1 MRHLKFT
8 AQREEDYV
16 IFAINQM
23 RYFCQCIFT
32 FAFSFER
39 INVFQESRVWVC
51 MWLIIC
57 VCMARLV
64 FVALSV
70 LKEYKEPTAGVKAQ
84 PLAL

>member
-32 FAFSFER
+32 SAFSFEC
-39 INVFQESRVWVC
+39 INVFQEARVWVGVYVAYY
-51 MWLIIC
+51 LC
-57 VCMARLV
+57 VH
-64 FVALSV
+64 
-70 LKEYKEPTAGVKAQ
+70 G
-84 PLAL
+84 